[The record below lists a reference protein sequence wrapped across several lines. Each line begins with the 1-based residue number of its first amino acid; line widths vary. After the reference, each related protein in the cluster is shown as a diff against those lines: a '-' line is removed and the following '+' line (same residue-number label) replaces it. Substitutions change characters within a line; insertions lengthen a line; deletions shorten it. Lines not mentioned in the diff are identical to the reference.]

1 MKIRQGTV
9 QRGYRRKESNI
20 CTEGR
25 EDREE
30 ERNIYNKIEL
40 QYKKDERIENKRK

>member
-1 MKIRQGTV
+1 MGK
-9 QRGYRRKESNI
+9 
-20 CTEGR
+20 

-40 QYKKDERIENKRK
+40 QYKKDERIENKINRVTV

>member
-1 MKIRQGTV
+1 MGK
-9 QRGYRRKESNI
+9 
-20 CTEGR
+20 

-40 QYKKDERIENKRK
+40 QYKKDERIENKIK